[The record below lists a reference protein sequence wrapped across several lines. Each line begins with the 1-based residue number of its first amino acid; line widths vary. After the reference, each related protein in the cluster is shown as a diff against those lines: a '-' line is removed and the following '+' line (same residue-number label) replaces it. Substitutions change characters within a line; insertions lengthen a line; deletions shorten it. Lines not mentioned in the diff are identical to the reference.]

1 MQAYEELLK
10 ALDGLSPV
18 DGMTPIDVLNLPDD
32 LGRLIGKL
40 IRDGSM
46 TLPQLASELHLQ
58 ENQARKVGTLLTRKG
73 FIYKDYHRGHGLIYR
88 PQMVRMRK
96 RNIPDF

>member
-10 ALDGLSPV
+10 ALDGLNPV
-18 DGMTPIDVLNLPDD
+18 DGMTPIDVLDLPDS
-32 LGRLIGKL
+32 LGKLIGKL
-40 IRDGSM
+40 IRDGSI
-46 TLPQLASELHLQ
+46 TLPELAAELHLQ

-73 FIYKDYHRGHGLIYR
+73 FLYKDYRRGRGLIYR
-88 PQMVRMRK
+88 PQLVRMRK